1 MNMDKAHQELL
12 RQCLGFDWDKGNI
25 EKNRI
30 KHDVAPSECE
40 QIFFNRPL
48 LIHDDTL
55 HSAEEQRFYALG
67 RTDMDRRL
75 FVVFTVR
82 ENLIRIISA
91 RDMSRKERRI
101 YGDEKNS

>member
-1 MNMDKAHQELL
+1 MDKVHQELL
-12 RQCLGFDWDKGNI
+12 RQCLGFDWDKGNF

-30 KHDVAPSECE
+30 KHDVVPSECE

-48 LIHDDTL
+48 LIHDDIL
-55 HSAEEQRFYALG
+55 HSAEEKRFYALG

-82 ENLIRIISA
+82 KNLIRIISA
-91 RDMSRKERRI
+91 RDMSRKERET
-101 YGDEKNS
+101 YGNEKNS